1 MVHIEVL
8 KPIERQTHTWGGD
21 FWVTRVS
28 EVPHWIKMRRMSGKY
43 NIIEHISIGFRPFG
57 LKCVCICNINYSR
70 KLSKVFFH
78 PARHIWLRI
87 IIPRV
92 SLQPTCRTLKRPNS
106 IKFGLL
112 KQLLIL
118 STWNKNFILIW
129 LYTWSPAAASHVPL

>member
-28 EVPHWIKMRRMSGKY
+28 EVSHWIKMRRMSGKY
-43 NIIEHISIGFRPFG
+43 NIIEHISIRFRPFG
-57 LKCVCICNINYSR
+57 LKCVFICNINYSR
-70 KLSKVFFH
+70 KLSKVF
-78 PARHIWLRI
+78 LI